1 MAVFLVRLWAFAR
14 RARPLSV
21 LLGAAIAAAA
31 FSTVQAAETPARG
44 GTLKVALRL
53 TVASLDPIYGNAPG
67 NDRKIY
73 NLFAETLIKQDV
85 SGKFLPMLATGWDI
99 QNDGKA
105 IVFKLRRDVAFQDG
119 TPFNAQAVKFNLG
132 RFLVPN
138 VTAPARQ
145 YMTDLESVDV
155 VDDYTVRVNLKNKSG
170 VMLSMLAVEPGSM
183 MSPTAIQKDGADFSR
198 KPVGTGPFKIASWS
212 GDQLVAERNPQYWRK
227 AADGKALPYLDRVE
241 IKVVANSAIRIIELK
256 SGNTQ
261 LVDFL
266 ENKDVAQLAQVP
278 GVALVEGRVPV
289 TMLLA
294 FNVTQPP
301 FDNPRLRK
309 AVALAI
315 DRNALAKVITGQAG
329 GPLSSLEPPG
339 TWVYDAKVQGHPF
352 DIASAREEF
361 KASGFKEP
369 ITMTVIQRDPD
380 IQVAQLVQSM
390 LKKAG
395 IEIKVETMERQA
407 YLAKILPHK
416 YQLGLL
422 QFAVLRPDPDVS
434 YRDFFGAQAARNY
447 SGLDT
452 KDLEPVIASARG
464 ETDIAKRRPLYSRVQ
479 QTVLDGYYISPL
491 FWLPVRDAASSRL
504 RGITRDA
511 SLAAWYYDDLWLK
524 P

>member
-1 MAVFLVRLWAFAR
+1 MPAFLAFLNPGARSPLLLRVFAAVV
-14 RARPLSV
+14 
-21 LLGAAIAAAA
+21 IATCAWGQA
-31 FSTVQAAETPARG
+31 QAAETPVRG
-44 GTLKVALRL
+44 GSLKVALRL
-53 TVASLDPIYGNAPG
+53 TVASLDPMYGNAPG

-73 NLFAETLIKQDV
+73 NLFAETLVKQDA
-85 SGKFLPMLATGWDI
+85 SGKFLPMLATAWEI

-105 IVFKLRRDVAFQDG
+105 IVFTLRRDVAFQDG
-119 TPFNAQAVKFNLG
+119 TPFNAQAVKFNLS
-132 RFLVPN
+132 RFLAPN
-138 VTAPARQ
+138 VTAPAKQ

-155 VDDYTVRVNLKNKSG
+155 MDEFTVRVNLKNKSG
-170 VMLSMLAVEPGSM
+170 VMLAMLAVEPGSM
-183 MSPTAIQKDGADFSR
+183 MSPTAIQKGGDFAR
-198 KPVGTGPFKIASWS
+198 RPIGTGPFKITSWS
-212 GDQLVAERNPQYWRK
+212 GDQLIAERNPQYWRK
-227 AADGKALPYLDRVE
+227 AADGKPLPYLDRVE
-241 IKVVANSAIRIIELK
+241 IKVVSNSAIRIIELK

-278 GVALVEGRVPV
+278 GIALVDGRVPI

-294 FNVTQPP
+294 FNVTKPP
-301 FDNPRLRK
+301 FDNQHLRK

-315 DRNALAKVITGQAG
+315 DRNALAKVITAQAG
-329 GPLSSLEPPG
+329 GALSSLEPPG

-352 DIASAREEF
+352 DIVKAQEEL
-361 KASGFKEP
+361 KASGFKDA

-434 YRDFFGAQAARNY
+434 YSDFFGAQAARNY

-452 KDLEPVIASARG
+452 KELEPLIASARS
-464 ETDIAKRRPLYSRVQ
+464 ETDIAKRRHLYSQVQ
-479 QTVLDGYYISPL
+479 QTVLDGYNISPL
-491 FWLPVRDAASSRL
+491 FWLPVRDAASTRL

-511 SLAAWYYDDLWLK
+511 SLAAWFYDDLWLK